1 MELPKIKVADF
12 EGRFDLLLHLIK
24 KNKMDIYNIEIYK
37 ITNQYLRYL
46 DEMKEMDLEITSEF
60 IVIAATLIEIKSKS
74 LLPKVKVEDENEED
88 IENKLKLRLIEYKQI
103 KAVSSFFK
111 ERHINSGEIYSKK
124 PEIIEIEEE
133 KAPKCNED
141 IFKNLTLIDLYNIYN
156 NILDTYHNKQNN
168 INVVQRKIYTDKYKV
183 EDKMKELLDRFNNAN
198 VIEFRSI
205 IKESESKLETVVTFL
220 ALLELIKL
228 RVIIAYQEGNFK
240 EILMKRRIDKTC
252 QLKIILKKLRKKKL
266 DSI

>member
-12 EGRFDLLLHLIK
+12 EGPFDLLLHLIK

-183 EDKMKELLDRFNNAN
+183 EDKMKELVNRFNNSN

-240 EILMKRRIDKTC
+240 EILMKRRVENE
-252 QLKIILKKLRKKKL
+252 
-266 DSI
+266 

>member
-12 EGRFDLLLHLIK
+12 EGPFDLLLHLIK

-124 PEIIEIEEE
+124 PEIIEIEDE

-156 NILDTYHNKQNN
+156 NILDTYHNKQNTV
-168 INVVQRKIYTDKYKV
+168 NVVQRKIYTDKYKV

-240 EILMKRRIDKTC
+240 EILMKRRVENE
-252 QLKIILKKLRKKKL
+252 
-266 DSI
+266 

>member
-12 EGRFDLLLHLIK
+12 EGPFDLLLHLIK

-124 PEIIEIEEE
+124 PEIIEIEDE
-133 KAPKCNED
+133 KATKSNED

-183 EDKMKELLDRFNNAN
+183 EDKMKELLDRFNNVN

-240 EILMKRRIDKTC
+240 EILMKRRVENE
-252 QLKIILKKLRKKKL
+252 
-266 DSI
+266 

>member
-1 MELPKIKVADF
+1 MELPKIKVDDF
-12 EGRFDLLLHLIK
+12 EGPFDLLLHLTK

-133 KAPKCNED
+133 KAPKSNED

-240 EILMKRRIDKTC
+240 EILMKRRVENE
-252 QLKIILKKLRKKKL
+252 
-266 DSI
+266 

>member
-240 EILMKRRIDKTC
+240 EILMKRRVENE
-252 QLKIILKKLRKKKL
+252 
-266 DSI
+266 

>member
-12 EGRFDLLLHLIK
+12 EGPFDLLLHLIK

-124 PEIIEIEEE
+124 PEIIEDE
-133 KAPKCNED
+133 KSPKSNDD

-156 NILDTYHNKQNN
+156 NIFE
-168 INVVQRKIYTDKYKV
+168 QRIYP
-183 EDKMKELLDRFNNAN
+183 
-198 VIEFRSI
+198 
-205 IKESESKLETVVTFL
+205 
-220 ALLELIKL
+220 L
-228 RVIIAYQEGNFK
+228 R
-240 EILMKRRIDKTC
+240 
-252 QLKIILKKLRKKKL
+252 
-266 DSI
+266 

>member
-12 EGRFDLLLHLIK
+12 EGPFDLLLHLIK

-228 RVIIAYQEGNFK
+228 KVIIAYQEGNFK
-240 EILMKRRIDKTC
+240 EILMKRRVENE
-252 QLKIILKKLRKKKL
+252 
-266 DSI
+266 

>member
-12 EGRFDLLLHLIK
+12 EGPFDLLLHLIK

-74 LLPKVKVEDENEED
+74 LLPKVKVKDENEED

-103 KAVSSFFK
+103 KAVSNFFK

-124 PEIIEIEEE
+124 PEIIEDE
-133 KAPKCNED
+133 KSPKSNDD

-156 NILDTYHNKQNN
+156 NILETYHNKQNN
-168 INVVQRKIYTDKYKV
+168 INLVQRKIYTDKYKV
-183 EDKMKELLDRFNNAN
+183 EDKMKELLDRFNNTN
-198 VIEFRSI
+198 IIEFRTI

-240 EILMKRRIDKTC
+240 KILMKRRVEHE
-252 QLKIILKKLRKKKL
+252 QYRH
-266 DSI
+266 

>member
-12 EGRFDLLLHLIK
+12 EGPFDLLLHLIK

-198 VIEFRSI
+198 VIEFRSF

-240 EILMKRRIDKTC
+240 EILMKRRVENE
-252 QLKIILKKLRKKKL
+252 
-266 DSI
+266 

>member
-12 EGRFDLLLHLIK
+12 EGPFDLLLHLIK

-88 IENKLKLRLIEYKQI
+88 IENNLKLRLIEYKQI

-240 EILMKRRIDKTC
+240 EILMKRRVENE
-252 QLKIILKKLRKKKL
+252 
-266 DSI
+266 

>member
-12 EGRFDLLLHLIK
+12 EGPFDLLLHLIK

-133 KAPKCNED
+133 KAPKSNED

-168 INVVQRKIYTDKYKV
+168 INVVQRMIYTDKYKV

-240 EILMKRRIDKTC
+240 EILMKRRVENE
-252 QLKIILKKLRKKKL
+252 
-266 DSI
+266 

>member
-1 MELPKIKVADF
+1 MDYFIRFFSCKIF
-12 EGRFDLLLHLIK
+12 TPI
-24 KNKMDIYNIEIYK
+24 NIEIYK

-240 EILMKRRIDKTC
+240 EILMKRRVENE
-252 QLKIILKKLRKKKL
+252 
-266 DSI
+266 

>member
-12 EGRFDLLLHLIK
+12 EGPFDLLLHLIK

-205 IKESESKLETVVTFL
+205 IKESESKLETVVRFL

-240 EILMKRRIDKTC
+240 EILMKRRVENE
-252 QLKIILKKLRKKKL
+252 
-266 DSI
+266 

>member
-12 EGRFDLLLHLIK
+12 EGPFDLLLHLIK

-74 LLPKVKVEDENEED
+74 LLPKVKVEDENKED

-220 ALLELIKL
+220 ALL
-228 RVIIAYQEGNFK
+228 
-240 EILMKRRIDKTC
+240 D
-252 QLKIILKKLRKKKL
+252 RK
-266 DSI
+266 SVV

>member
-1 MELPKIKVADF
+1 MKVRKNKELSDQLEYVNTGCDLKLDNF
-12 EGRFDLLLHLIK
+12 EGPIELLWHMIK
-24 KNKMDIYNIEIYK
+24 DAKMEIFEVK
-37 ITNQYLRYL
+37 LADMTEQYLEYMSGL
-46 DEMKEMDLEITSEF
+46 DELDLEKASDF
-60 IVIAATLIEIKSKS
+60 IDIAATLIEIKSKS

-183 EDKMKELLDRFNNAN
+183 EDKMKELVNRFNDSN

-240 EILMKRRIDKTC
+240 EILMKRRVENE
-252 QLKIILKKLRKKKL
+252 
-266 DSI
+266 